1 MPDPFQIVEGPASAQ
16 ALVLRV
22 SGRLDATT
30 APQLAERCT
39 DVLAPTR
46 RLVLNLEKVS
56 FIASSGIGALLAT
69 AERYRE
75 AGSTLHLAA
84 LSPPVDA
91 VIRLLNLDAFLH
103 VHASEAAAL
112 DERKA
117 A

>member
-1 MPDPFQIVEGPASAQ
+1 MPDPFQIDEGPSSDQ

-30 APQLAERCT
+30 APRLAERCAEAMT
-39 DVLAPTR
+39 PTR

-56 FIASSGIGALLAT
+56 FIASSGVGALLAT

-75 AGSTLHLAA
+75 AGSNLHLAA
-84 LSPPVDA
+84 LSPPVAA

-103 VHASEAAAL
+103 VHASEALAI
-112 DERKA
+112 DELKA

>member
-1 MPDPFQIVEGPASAQ
+1 MPDPFEIVEGPSSDR

-30 APQLAERCT
+30 APQLAERCAEA
-39 DVLAPTR
+39 VASAR

-56 FIASSGIGALLAT
+56 FIASSGVGALLAT
-69 AERYRE
+69 SERYRE
-75 AGSTLHLAA
+75 AGSALHLAA
-84 LSPPVDA
+84 LSQPVAA

-103 VHASEAAAL
+103 VHASETLAL
-112 DERKA
+112 DELKA